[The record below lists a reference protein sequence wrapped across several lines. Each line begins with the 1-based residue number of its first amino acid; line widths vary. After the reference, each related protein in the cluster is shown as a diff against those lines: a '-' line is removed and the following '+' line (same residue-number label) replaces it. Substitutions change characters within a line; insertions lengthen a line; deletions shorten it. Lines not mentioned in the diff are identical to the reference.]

1 MDRAYYDLNP
11 DTKRIR
17 MQLTSREVAQIK
29 KIISIA
35 ESLLQ
40 SAGQKREKGGRGEAG
55 NGHVRIR
62 RAGKEL
68 AAFRKMLKAERK
80 AGVPVA
86 DLARKH
92 GISAS
97 YIYQLG

>member
-1 MDRAYYDLNP
+1 MTPSEAA
-11 DTKRIR
+11 
-17 MQLTSREVAQIK
+17 QLK

-35 ESLLQ
+35 QTLLAKG
-40 SAGQKREKGGRGEAG
+40 SGGRGG
-55 NGHVRIR
+55 NGQKNGGEGQTRIR

-68 AAFRKMLKAERK
+68 VAFRKMLKAERK

-92 GISAS
+92 GVSAS

>member
-1 MDRAYYDLNP
+1 
-11 DTKRIR
+11 
-17 MQLTSREVAQIK
+17 MQLTSTEAAQLK

-35 ESLLQ
+35 ETLLQ
-40 SAGQKREKGGRGEAG
+40 KAGERGEKSG
-55 NGHVRIR
+55 RSDSNNGGARIR

-68 AAFRKMLKAERK
+68 TAFRKMLKAERK

-86 DLARKH
+86 DLAKKH

>member
-1 MDRAYYDLNP
+1 MTPSEAA
-11 DTKRIR
+11 
-17 MQLTSREVAQIK
+17 QLR

-35 ESLLQ
+35 QSLLDQ
-40 SAGQKREKGGRGEAG
+40 SAGGRVGNGHKG

-68 AAFRKMLKAERK
+68 VAFRKMLKAERK

-92 GISAS
+92 GVSAS